1 MKDKK
6 SAKLNPQHKQ
16 DQNGHLSPSTFAK
29 LLDPEASWD
38 KDRSLF
44 RRRIKVKDFLQRLLD
59 CLIRKLLGTRY
70 LFWLDLLLPLRC

>member
-38 KDRSLF
+38 KVSLF
-44 RRRIKVKDFLQRLLD
+44 SLD
-59 CLIRKLLGTRY
+59 P
-70 LFWLDLLLPLRC
+70 LFTLHY